1 MKKILKTFSL
11 LVALAAICTLG
22 LNTASAQ
29 DTAAKSDSTKSKL
42 MVGVRAGV
50 NASRFVINNSTE
62 VTNFTPGFQAGA
74 FVKYSFNDWVA
85 VALEAAW
92 SQSGAIRLPYWSQGS
107 GAVGT
112 GDLTAHN
119 VQFNPVL
126 QCKIPVLSVYEP
138 YFFVGPSFNVN
149 YYNSFSYSGLVGSTP
164 FQRNIDVTNSLQPLD
179 FGLLVGAGV
188 DFNLRFAVLTIDARY
203 RHGLSDIRNKNLGDP
218 FANARSGQTEG
229 AYIGNETWRSR
240 QFSVQVGLG
249 FPIGGK

>member
-42 MVGVRAGV
+42 MVGLRAGV
-50 NASRFVINNSTE
+50 NTSRFVINNSTE
-62 VTNFTPGFQAGA
+62 TSNFIPGIQAGA

-85 VALEAAW
+85 VAFEAAF
-92 SQSGAIRLPYWSQGS
+92 SQAGASRVPFNSGSTMS
-107 GAVGT
+107 T
-112 GDLTAHN
+112 GDFMSYN
-119 VQFNPVL
+119 VQLNPVL

-138 YFFVGPSFNVN
+138 YFFVGPSFTINPHNTFTFSGVN
-149 YYNSFSYSGLVGSTP
+149 GSSA
-164 FQRNIDVTNSLQPLD
+164 FQDKIQVDNSLQPLD
-179 FGLLVGAGV
+179 FGMLVGAGV

-203 RHGLSDIRNKNLGDP
+203 RHGLSDIRNQNSLDI
-218 FANARSGQTEG
+218 FSNARPTENSNLE
-229 AYIGNETWRSR
+229 IGNQTWRSR

>member
-42 MVGVRAGV
+42 MVGLRAGV

-62 VTNFTPGFQAGA
+62 TTNFIPGIQAGA

-85 VALEAAW
+85 VAFEAAF
-92 SQSGAIRLPYWSQGS
+92 SQAGAANMRFNSGTTMSS
-107 GAVGT
+107 G
-112 GDLTAHN
+112 DFMSYN
-119 VQFNPVL
+119 VQLNPVL

-138 YFFVGPSFNVN
+138 YFFVGPSFTINPHN
-149 YYNSFSYSGLVGSTP
+149 TFRFSGLNGATP
-164 FQRNIDVTNSLQPLD
+164 FQDKIQVDNALQPLD
-179 FGLLVGAGV
+179 FGVLVGAGV

-203 RHGLSDIRNKNLGDP
+203 RHGLSDIRNKNMTDI
-218 FANARSGQTEG
+218 FANATPTDNSNLL
-229 AYIGNETWRSR
+229 IGNETWRSR